1 MQLERVHGALWL
13 RAGHGARLS
22 AFKSCY
28 TVYFPHKLHAEALSR
43 MDHLLSLASV
53 SSSVDACVLDKR
65 ICKVSRI
72 L

>member
-28 TVYFPHKLHAEALSR
+28 TVYFPPKLHAEALSW